1 LQSEYF
7 WRRTSA
13 ASTTAAMTDAGFY
26 AQIVAQ
32 LARRWH
38 LGVRFDQLG
47 IPASA
52 MQPKGDRLS
61 AMAMFTPS
69 EFSRLRLQCQ
79 REKVDAGDAIY
90 EALLLLEFS
99 IGAHG
104 AHPF

>member
-1 LQSEYF
+1 
-7 WRRTSA
+7 
-13 ASTTAAMTDAGFY
+13 
-26 AQIVAQ
+26 VAR

-38 LGVRFDQLG
+38 AGARFDQLG
-47 IPASA
+47 WPKSEL
-52 MQPKGDRLS
+52 QPKGARVS

-69 EFSRLRLQCQ
+69 EFSRLRLQGQ
-79 REKVDAGDAIY
+79 REKVDVGDAIY